1 MQYDFD
7 TPIDRTHTWSIKHDF
22 KKENGK
28 ADDILPLWVADM
40 DFRSPDSVVEALK
53 KAVDHGIFGYSRADE
68 SYFDAVA
75 AWYQKRHHLTLQP
88 EWMTCTPGIV
98 FALSIA
104 VRAFTQEG
112 DAVLIQPPVYHP
124 FSRAILRNKRTLV
137 ENPLVLKDGHYEMDL
152 EELEQKV
159 LDEHVKLMILCN
171 PHNPVGRVWTREELT
186 ALADICLRH
195 HVYVISDEIHGDFV
209 WQGHE
214 QTPYASISEEA
225 CLHSMMCTAPSK
237 TFNLAGMATS
247 NLFIPDPEMRRKFR
261 SELLDVGQENMN
273 RLGLFACRAA
283 MKAAVYYDL
292 QDMSKTGT
300 KVSVNRGRL
309 QLLGLAIHVAGDT
322 YAHKAMVD
330 VTDGGKELDTI
341 YAKHLNNIKPY
352 LVKPAQGMTP
362 IINKAKSSEGL
373 TTAHLGQNYFKNDK
387 VSKKRANDYYTDS
400 ITYMAK
406 RYSVATQVATG
417 KLLNYYNNKANF
429 SIFVFCPYE
438 LKKKGNQTYA
448 SIYNYKLL
456 KLTQNVQDAGYR
468 YADYSTGK
476 NNTYNTSDWSR
487 LSHN

>member
-152 EELEQKV
+152 EDLEQKV

-171 PHNPVGRVWTREELT
+171 PHNPVGRIWTREELT

-283 MKAAVYYDL
+283 YEGGGEWLDQLIGYLAGNLALVRDFCKNRVPQIQL
-292 QDMSKTGT
+292 VEPEGT
-300 KVSVNRGRL
+300 Y
-309 QLLGLAIHVAGDT
+309 LAWLDCR
-322 YAHKAMVD
+322 
-330 VTDGGKELDTI
+330 EL
-341 YAKHLNNIKPY
+341 
-352 LVKPAQGMTP
+352 GMTDDELMAFFS
-362 IINKAKSSEGL
+362 NEAKVWLDPGTHSGEQGSGFMRFNLGSSRSVIAQALDQIE
-373 TTAHLGQNYFKNDK
+373 AAW
-387 VSKKRANDYYTDS
+387 KKRNA
-400 ITYMAK
+400 
-406 RYSVATQVATG
+406 
-417 KLLNYYNNKANF
+417 
-429 SIFVFCPYE
+429 
-438 LKKKGNQTYA
+438 
-448 SIYNYKLL
+448 
-456 KLTQNVQDAGYR
+456 
-468 YADYSTGK
+468 
-476 NNTYNTSDWSR
+476 
-487 LSHN
+487 

>member
-53 KAVDHGIFGYSRADE
+53 KAVDHGIFGYSWADE

-283 MKAAVYYDL
+283 YEGGGEWLDQLIGYLAGNLALVRDFCKNRVPQIQL
-292 QDMSKTGT
+292 VEPEGT
-300 KVSVNRGRL
+300 Y
-309 QLLGLAIHVAGDT
+309 LAWLDCR
-322 YAHKAMVD
+322 
-330 VTDGGKELDTI
+330 EL
-341 YAKHLNNIKPY
+341 
-352 LVKPAQGMTP
+352 GMTDDELMAFFSDE
-362 IINKAKSSEGL
+362 AKVWLDPGTHSGEQGSGFMRFNLGSSRSVIAQALDQIE
-373 TTAHLGQNYFKNDK
+373 AAW
-387 VSKKRANDYYTDS
+387 KKRNA
-400 ITYMAK
+400 
-406 RYSVATQVATG
+406 
-417 KLLNYYNNKANF
+417 
-429 SIFVFCPYE
+429 
-438 LKKKGNQTYA
+438 
-448 SIYNYKLL
+448 
-456 KLTQNVQDAGYR
+456 
-468 YADYSTGK
+468 
-476 NNTYNTSDWSR
+476 
-487 LSHN
+487 

>member
-88 EWMTCTPGIV
+88 ELMTCTPGIV

-152 EELEQKV
+152 EDLEQKV

-283 MKAAVYYDL
+283 YEGGGEWLDQLIGYLAGNLALVRDFCKNRVPQIQL
-292 QDMSKTGT
+292 VEPEGT
-300 KVSVNRGRL
+300 Y
-309 QLLGLAIHVAGDT
+309 LAWLDCR
-322 YAHKAMVD
+322 
-330 VTDGGKELDTI
+330 EL
-341 YAKHLNNIKPY
+341 
-352 LVKPAQGMTP
+352 GMTDDELMAFFSDE
-362 IINKAKSSEGL
+362 AKVWLDPGTHSGEQGSGFMRFNLGSSRSVIAQALDQIE
-373 TTAHLGQNYFKNDK
+373 AAW
-387 VSKKRANDYYTDS
+387 KKRNA
-400 ITYMAK
+400 
-406 RYSVATQVATG
+406 
-417 KLLNYYNNKANF
+417 
-429 SIFVFCPYE
+429 
-438 LKKKGNQTYA
+438 
-448 SIYNYKLL
+448 
-456 KLTQNVQDAGYR
+456 
-468 YADYSTGK
+468 
-476 NNTYNTSDWSR
+476 
-487 LSHN
+487 

>member
-98 FALSIA
+98 FAFSIA

-152 EELEQKV
+152 EDLEQKV
-159 LDEHVKLMILCN
+159 LDEHIKLMILCN

-186 ALADICLRH
+186 ALADNSLRH
-195 HVYVISDEIHGDFV
+195 HENVISDEIHGDFV

-283 MKAAVYYDL
+283 YEGGGEWLDQLIGYLAGNLALVRDFCKNRVPQIQL
-292 QDMSKTGT
+292 VEPEGT
-300 KVSVNRGRL
+300 Y
-309 QLLGLAIHVAGDT
+309 LAWLDCR
-322 YAHKAMVD
+322 
-330 VTDGGKELDTI
+330 EL
-341 YAKHLNNIKPY
+341 
-352 LVKPAQGMTP
+352 GMTDDELMAFFSDE
-362 IINKAKSSEGL
+362 AKVWLDPGTHSGEQGSGFMRFNLGSSRSVIAQALDQIE
-373 TTAHLGQNYFKNDK
+373 AAW
-387 VSKKRANDYYTDS
+387 KKRNA
-400 ITYMAK
+400 
-406 RYSVATQVATG
+406 Q
-417 KLLNYYNNKANF
+417 
-429 SIFVFCPYE
+429 
-438 LKKKGNQTYA
+438 
-448 SIYNYKLL
+448 
-456 KLTQNVQDAGYR
+456 
-468 YADYSTGK
+468 
-476 NNTYNTSDWSR
+476 
-487 LSHN
+487 

>member
-283 MKAAVYYDL
+283 YEGGGEWLDQLIGYLAGNLALVRDFCKNRVPQIQL
-292 QDMSKTGT
+292 VEPEGT
-300 KVSVNRGRL
+300 Y
-309 QLLGLAIHVAGDT
+309 LAWLDCR
-322 YAHKAMVD
+322 
-330 VTDGGKELDTI
+330 EL
-341 YAKHLNNIKPY
+341 
-352 LVKPAQGMTP
+352 GMTDDELMAFFSDD
-362 IINKAKSSEGL
+362 AKVWLDPGTHSGEQGSGFMRFNLGSSRSVIVQALDQIE
-373 TTAHLGQNYFKNDK
+373 AAW
-387 VSKKRANDYYTDS
+387 KKRNA
-400 ITYMAK
+400 
-406 RYSVATQVATG
+406 
-417 KLLNYYNNKANF
+417 
-429 SIFVFCPYE
+429 
-438 LKKKGNQTYA
+438 
-448 SIYNYKLL
+448 
-456 KLTQNVQDAGYR
+456 
-468 YADYSTGK
+468 
-476 NNTYNTSDWSR
+476 
-487 LSHN
+487 

>member
-137 ENPLVLKDGHYEMDL
+137 ENPLVLKDGPYEMDL

-283 MKAAVYYDL
+283 YEGGGEWLDQLIGYLAGNLALVRDFCKNRVPQIQL
-292 QDMSKTGT
+292 VEPEGT
-300 KVSVNRGRL
+300 Y
-309 QLLGLAIHVAGDT
+309 LAWLDCR
-322 YAHKAMVD
+322 
-330 VTDGGKELDTI
+330 EL
-341 YAKHLNNIKPY
+341 
-352 LVKPAQGMTP
+352 GMTDDELMAFFS
-362 IINKAKSSEGL
+362 NEAKVWLDPGTHSGEQGSGFMRFNLGSSRSVIAQALDQIE
-373 TTAHLGQNYFKNDK
+373 AAW
-387 VSKKRANDYYTDS
+387 KKRNA
-400 ITYMAK
+400 
-406 RYSVATQVATG
+406 
-417 KLLNYYNNKANF
+417 
-429 SIFVFCPYE
+429 
-438 LKKKGNQTYA
+438 
-448 SIYNYKLL
+448 
-456 KLTQNVQDAGYR
+456 
-468 YADYSTGK
+468 
-476 NNTYNTSDWSR
+476 
-487 LSHN
+487 

>member
-152 EELEQKV
+152 EDLEQKV

-209 WQGHE
+209 WRGHE

-283 MKAAVYYDL
+283 YEGGGEWLDQLIGYLAGNLALVRDFCKNRVPQIQL
-292 QDMSKTGT
+292 IEPEGT
-300 KVSVNRGRL
+300 Y
-309 QLLGLAIHVAGDT
+309 LAWLDCR
-322 YAHKAMVD
+322 
-330 VTDGGKELDTI
+330 EL
-341 YAKHLNNIKPY
+341 
-352 LVKPAQGMTP
+352 GMTDDELMAFFSDE
-362 IINKAKSSEGL
+362 AKVWLDPGTHSGEQGSGFMRFNLGSSRSVIAQALDQIE
-373 TTAHLGQNYFKNDK
+373 AAW
-387 VSKKRANDYYTDS
+387 KKRNA
-400 ITYMAK
+400 
-406 RYSVATQVATG
+406 
-417 KLLNYYNNKANF
+417 
-429 SIFVFCPYE
+429 
-438 LKKKGNQTYA
+438 
-448 SIYNYKLL
+448 
-456 KLTQNVQDAGYR
+456 
-468 YADYSTGK
+468 
-476 NNTYNTSDWSR
+476 
-487 LSHN
+487 

>member
-283 MKAAVYYDL
+283 YEGGGVWLDQLIGYLAGNLALVRDFCKNRVPQIQL
-292 QDMSKTGT
+292 VEPEGT
-300 KVSVNRGRL
+300 Y
-309 QLLGLAIHVAGDT
+309 LAWLDCR
-322 YAHKAMVD
+322 
-330 VTDGGKELDTI
+330 EL
-341 YAKHLNNIKPY
+341 
-352 LVKPAQGMTP
+352 GMTDDELMAFFS
-362 IINKAKSSEGL
+362 NEAKVWLDPGTHSGEQGSGFMRFNLGSSRSVIAQALDQIE
-373 TTAHLGQNYFKNDK
+373 AAW
-387 VSKKRANDYYTDS
+387 KKRNA
-400 ITYMAK
+400 
-406 RYSVATQVATG
+406 
-417 KLLNYYNNKANF
+417 
-429 SIFVFCPYE
+429 
-438 LKKKGNQTYA
+438 
-448 SIYNYKLL
+448 
-456 KLTQNVQDAGYR
+456 
-468 YADYSTGK
+468 
-476 NNTYNTSDWSR
+476 
-487 LSHN
+487 

>member
-283 MKAAVYYDL
+283 YGGGGEWLDQLIGYLAGNLALVRDFCKNRVPQIQL
-292 QDMSKTGT
+292 VEPEGT
-300 KVSVNRGRL
+300 Y
-309 QLLGLAIHVAGDT
+309 LAWLDCR
-322 YAHKAMVD
+322 
-330 VTDGGKELDTI
+330 EL
-341 YAKHLNNIKPY
+341 
-352 LVKPAQGMTP
+352 GMTDDELMAFFS
-362 IINKAKSSEGL
+362 NEAKVWLDPGTHSGEQGSGFMRFNLGSSRSVIAQALDQIEAAWKKRNNSRTVKIKRSEGL
-373 TTAHLGQNYFKNDK
+373 HG
-387 VSKKRANDYYTDS
+387 
-400 ITYMAK
+400 I
-406 RYSVATQVATG
+406 
-417 KLLNYYNNKANF
+417 
-429 SIFVFCPYE
+429 
-438 LKKKGNQTYA
+438 
-448 SIYNYKLL
+448 
-456 KLTQNVQDAGYR
+456 
-468 YADYSTGK
+468 
-476 NNTYNTSDWSR
+476 
-487 LSHN
+487 

>member
-124 FSRAILRNKRTLV
+124 FSRAILRNNRTLV

-152 EELEQKV
+152 EDLEQKV

-261 SELLDVGQENMN
+261 LELLDVGQENMN

-283 MKAAVYYDL
+283 YEGGGEWLDQLIGYLAGNLALVRDFCKNRVPQIQL
-292 QDMSKTGT
+292 VEPEGT
-300 KVSVNRGRL
+300 Y
-309 QLLGLAIHVAGDT
+309 LAWLDCR
-322 YAHKAMVD
+322 
-330 VTDGGKELDTI
+330 EL
-341 YAKHLNNIKPY
+341 
-352 LVKPAQGMTP
+352 GMTDDELMAFFSDD
-362 IINKAKSSEGL
+362 AKVWLDPGTHSGEQGSGFMRFNLGSSRSVIVQALDQIE
-373 TTAHLGQNYFKNDK
+373 AAW
-387 VSKKRANDYYTDS
+387 KKRNA
-400 ITYMAK
+400 
-406 RYSVATQVATG
+406 Q
-417 KLLNYYNNKANF
+417 
-429 SIFVFCPYE
+429 
-438 LKKKGNQTYA
+438 
-448 SIYNYKLL
+448 
-456 KLTQNVQDAGYR
+456 
-468 YADYSTGK
+468 
-476 NNTYNTSDWSR
+476 
-487 LSHN
+487 

>member
-152 EELEQKV
+152 EDLEQKV

-283 MKAAVYYDL
+283 YEGGGEWLDQLIGYLAGNLALVRDFCKNRVPQIQL
-292 QDMSKTGT
+292 VEPEGT
-300 KVSVNRGRL
+300 Y
-309 QLLGLAIHVAGDT
+309 LACLDCR
-322 YAHKAMVD
+322 
-330 VTDGGKELDTI
+330 EL
-341 YAKHLNNIKPY
+341 
-352 LVKPAQGMTP
+352 GMTDDELMAFFSDD
-362 IINKAKSSEGL
+362 AKVWLDPGTHSGEQGSGFMRFNLGSSRSVIAQALDQIE
-373 TTAHLGQNYFKNDK
+373 AAW
-387 VSKKRANDYYTDS
+387 KKRNA
-400 ITYMAK
+400 
-406 RYSVATQVATG
+406 Q
-417 KLLNYYNNKANF
+417 
-429 SIFVFCPYE
+429 
-438 LKKKGNQTYA
+438 
-448 SIYNYKLL
+448 
-456 KLTQNVQDAGYR
+456 
-468 YADYSTGK
+468 
-476 NNTYNTSDWSR
+476 
-487 LSHN
+487 

>member
-152 EELEQKV
+152 EDLEQKV

-214 QTPYASISEEA
+214 QTPYVSISEDA

-283 MKAAVYYDL
+283 YEGGGEWLDQLIGYLAGNLALVRDFCKDRVPQIQL
-292 QDMSKTGT
+292 VEPEGT
-300 KVSVNRGRL
+300 Y
-309 QLLGLAIHVAGDT
+309 LAWLDCR
-322 YAHKAMVD
+322 
-330 VTDGGKELDTI
+330 EL
-341 YAKHLNNIKPY
+341 
-352 LVKPAQGMTP
+352 GMTDDELMAFFSDE
-362 IINKAKSSEGL
+362 AKVWLDPGTHSGEQGSGFMRFNLGSSRSVIAQALDQIE
-373 TTAHLGQNYFKNDK
+373 AAW
-387 VSKKRANDYYTDS
+387 KKRNA
-400 ITYMAK
+400 
-406 RYSVATQVATG
+406 
-417 KLLNYYNNKANF
+417 
-429 SIFVFCPYE
+429 
-438 LKKKGNQTYA
+438 
-448 SIYNYKLL
+448 
-456 KLTQNVQDAGYR
+456 
-468 YADYSTGK
+468 
-476 NNTYNTSDWSR
+476 
-487 LSHN
+487 

>member
-152 EELEQKV
+152 EDLEQKV
-159 LDEHVKLMILCN
+159 LDEHVKLMLLCN

-283 MKAAVYYDL
+283 YEGGGEWLDQLIGYLAGNLALVRDFCKNRVPQIQL
-292 QDMSKTGT
+292 VEPEGT
-300 KVSVNRGRL
+300 Y
-309 QLLGLAIHVAGDT
+309 LAWLDCR
-322 YAHKAMVD
+322 
-330 VTDGGKELDTI
+330 EL
-341 YAKHLNNIKPY
+341 
-352 LVKPAQGMTP
+352 GMTDDELMTFFSDE
-362 IINKAKSSEGL
+362 AKVWLDPGTHSGKQGSGFMRFNLGSSRSVIALALDQIE
-373 TTAHLGQNYFKNDK
+373 AAW
-387 VSKKRANDYYTDS
+387 KKRNA
-400 ITYMAK
+400 
-406 RYSVATQVATG
+406 
-417 KLLNYYNNKANF
+417 
-429 SIFVFCPYE
+429 
-438 LKKKGNQTYA
+438 
-448 SIYNYKLL
+448 
-456 KLTQNVQDAGYR
+456 
-468 YADYSTGK
+468 
-476 NNTYNTSDWSR
+476 
-487 LSHN
+487 

>member
-152 EELEQKV
+152 EDLEQKV

-247 NLFIPDPEMRRKFR
+247 NIFIPDPEMRRKFR

-283 MKAAVYYDL
+283 YEGGGEWLDQLIGYLAGNLALVRDFCKNRVPQIQL
-292 QDMSKTGT
+292 VEPEGT
-300 KVSVNRGRL
+300 Y
-309 QLLGLAIHVAGDT
+309 LAWLDCR
-322 YAHKAMVD
+322 
-330 VTDGGKELDTI
+330 EL
-341 YAKHLNNIKPY
+341 
-352 LVKPAQGMTP
+352 GMTDDELMAFFSDE
-362 IINKAKSSEGL
+362 AKVWLDPGTHSGEQGSGFMRFNLGSSRSVIAQALDQIE
-373 TTAHLGQNYFKNDK
+373 AAW
-387 VSKKRANDYYTDS
+387 KKRNA
-400 ITYMAK
+400 
-406 RYSVATQVATG
+406 
-417 KLLNYYNNKANF
+417 
-429 SIFVFCPYE
+429 
-438 LKKKGNQTYA
+438 
-448 SIYNYKLL
+448 
-456 KLTQNVQDAGYR
+456 
-468 YADYSTGK
+468 
-476 NNTYNTSDWSR
+476 
-487 LSHN
+487 

>member
-40 DFRSPDSVVEALK
+40 DFRSPDSLVEALK

-283 MKAAVYYDL
+283 YEGGGEWLDQLIGYLAGNLALVRDFCKNRVPQIQL
-292 QDMSKTGT
+292 VEPEGT
-300 KVSVNRGRL
+300 Y
-309 QLLGLAIHVAGDT
+309 LAWLDCR
-322 YAHKAMVD
+322 
-330 VTDGGKELDTI
+330 EL
-341 YAKHLNNIKPY
+341 
-352 LVKPAQGMTP
+352 GMTDDELMAFFSDE
-362 IINKAKSSEGL
+362 AKVWLDPGTHSGEQGSGFMRFNLGSSRSVIAQALDQIE
-373 TTAHLGQNYFKNDK
+373 AAW
-387 VSKKRANDYYTDS
+387 KKRNA
-400 ITYMAK
+400 
-406 RYSVATQVATG
+406 
-417 KLLNYYNNKANF
+417 
-429 SIFVFCPYE
+429 
-438 LKKKGNQTYA
+438 
-448 SIYNYKLL
+448 
-456 KLTQNVQDAGYR
+456 
-468 YADYSTGK
+468 
-476 NNTYNTSDWSR
+476 
-487 LSHN
+487 

>member
-137 ENPLVLKDGHYEMDL
+137 ENPRVLKDGHYEMDL
-152 EELEQKV
+152 EDLEQKV

-283 MKAAVYYDL
+283 YEGGGEWLDQLIGYLAGNLALVRDFCKNRVPQIQL
-292 QDMSKTGT
+292 VEPEGT
-300 KVSVNRGRL
+300 Y
-309 QLLGLAIHVAGDT
+309 LAWLDCR
-322 YAHKAMVD
+322 
-330 VTDGGKELDTI
+330 EL
-341 YAKHLNNIKPY
+341 
-352 LVKPAQGMTP
+352 GMTDDELMAFFSDE
-362 IINKAKSSEGL
+362 AKVWLDPGTHSGEQGSGFMRFNLGSSRSVIAQALDQIE
-373 TTAHLGQNYFKNDK
+373 AAW
-387 VSKKRANDYYTDS
+387 KKRNA
-400 ITYMAK
+400 
-406 RYSVATQVATG
+406 
-417 KLLNYYNNKANF
+417 
-429 SIFVFCPYE
+429 
-438 LKKKGNQTYA
+438 
-448 SIYNYKLL
+448 
-456 KLTQNVQDAGYR
+456 
-468 YADYSTGK
+468 
-476 NNTYNTSDWSR
+476 
-487 LSHN
+487 

>member
-28 ADDILPLWVADM
+28 ADDNLPLWVADM

-152 EELEQKV
+152 EDLEQKV

-283 MKAAVYYDL
+283 YEGGGEWLDQLIGYLAGNLALVRDFCKNRVPQIQL
-292 QDMSKTGT
+292 VEPEGT
-300 KVSVNRGRL
+300 Y
-309 QLLGLAIHVAGDT
+309 LAWLDCR
-322 YAHKAMVD
+322 
-330 VTDGGKELDTI
+330 EL
-341 YAKHLNNIKPY
+341 
-352 LVKPAQGMTP
+352 GMTDDELMAFFSDD
-362 IINKAKSSEGL
+362 AKVWLDPGTHSGEQGSGFMRFNLGSSRSVIAQALDQIE
-373 TTAHLGQNYFKNDK
+373 AAW
-387 VSKKRANDYYTDS
+387 KKRNA
-400 ITYMAK
+400 
-406 RYSVATQVATG
+406 Q
-417 KLLNYYNNKANF
+417 
-429 SIFVFCPYE
+429 
-438 LKKKGNQTYA
+438 
-448 SIYNYKLL
+448 
-456 KLTQNVQDAGYR
+456 
-468 YADYSTGK
+468 
-476 NNTYNTSDWSR
+476 
-487 LSHN
+487 

>member
-104 VRAFTQEG
+104 VRAFSQEG

-152 EELEQKV
+152 EDLEQKV

-283 MKAAVYYDL
+283 YEGGGEWLDQLIGYLAGNLALVRDFCKNRVPQIQL
-292 QDMSKTGT
+292 VEPEGT
-300 KVSVNRGRL
+300 Y
-309 QLLGLAIHVAGDT
+309 LAWLDCR
-322 YAHKAMVD
+322 
-330 VTDGGKELDTI
+330 EL
-341 YAKHLNNIKPY
+341 
-352 LVKPAQGMTP
+352 GMTDDELMAFFS
-362 IINKAKSSEGL
+362 NEAKVWLDPGTHSGEQGSGFMRFNLGSSRSVIAQALDQIE
-373 TTAHLGQNYFKNDK
+373 AAW
-387 VSKKRANDYYTDS
+387 KKRNA
-400 ITYMAK
+400 
-406 RYSVATQVATG
+406 
-417 KLLNYYNNKANF
+417 
-429 SIFVFCPYE
+429 
-438 LKKKGNQTYA
+438 
-448 SIYNYKLL
+448 
-456 KLTQNVQDAGYR
+456 
-468 YADYSTGK
+468 
-476 NNTYNTSDWSR
+476 
-487 LSHN
+487 

>member
-283 MKAAVYYDL
+283 YEGGGEWLDQLIGYLAGNLALVRDFCKNRVPQIQL
-292 QDMSKTGT
+292 VEPEGT
-300 KVSVNRGRL
+300 Y
-309 QLLGLAIHVAGDT
+309 LAWLDCR
-322 YAHKAMVD
+322 
-330 VTDGGKELDTI
+330 EL
-341 YAKHLNNIKPY
+341 
-352 LVKPAQGMTP
+352 GMTDDELMAFFSDE
-362 IINKAKSSEGL
+362 AKVWLDPGTHSGEQGSGFMRFNLGSSRSVIAQALDQIE
-373 TTAHLGQNYFKNDK
+373 TAW
-387 VSKKRANDYYTDS
+387 KKRNA
-400 ITYMAK
+400 
-406 RYSVATQVATG
+406 
-417 KLLNYYNNKANF
+417 
-429 SIFVFCPYE
+429 
-438 LKKKGNQTYA
+438 
-448 SIYNYKLL
+448 
-456 KLTQNVQDAGYR
+456 
-468 YADYSTGK
+468 
-476 NNTYNTSDWSR
+476 
-487 LSHN
+487 

>member
-124 FSRAILRNKRTLV
+124 FRRAILRNKRTLV

-209 WQGHE
+209 WQGHV

-283 MKAAVYYDL
+283 YEGGGEWLDQLIGYLAGNLALVRDFCKNRVPQIQL
-292 QDMSKTGT
+292 VEPEGT
-300 KVSVNRGRL
+300 Y
-309 QLLGLAIHVAGDT
+309 LAWLDCR
-322 YAHKAMVD
+322 
-330 VTDGGKELDTI
+330 EL
-341 YAKHLNNIKPY
+341 
-352 LVKPAQGMTP
+352 GMTDDELMAFFSDE
-362 IINKAKSSEGL
+362 AKVWLDPGTHSGEQGSGFMRFNLGSSRSVIAQALDQIE
-373 TTAHLGQNYFKNDK
+373 AAW
-387 VSKKRANDYYTDS
+387 KKRNA
-400 ITYMAK
+400 
-406 RYSVATQVATG
+406 
-417 KLLNYYNNKANF
+417 
-429 SIFVFCPYE
+429 
-438 LKKKGNQTYA
+438 
-448 SIYNYKLL
+448 
-456 KLTQNVQDAGYR
+456 
-468 YADYSTGK
+468 
-476 NNTYNTSDWSR
+476 
-487 LSHN
+487 

>member
-152 EELEQKV
+152 EDLEQKV

-283 MKAAVYYDL
+283 YEGGGEWLDQLIGYLAGNLALVRDFCKNRVPQIQL
-292 QDMSKTGT
+292 VEPEGT
-300 KVSVNRGRL
+300 Y
-309 QLLGLAIHVAGDT
+309 LACLDCR
-322 YAHKAMVD
+322 
-330 VTDGGKELDTI
+330 EL
-341 YAKHLNNIKPY
+341 
-352 LVKPAQGMTP
+352 GMTDDELMAFFSDE
-362 IINKAKSSEGL
+362 AKVWLDPGTHSGEQGSGFMRFNLGSSRSVIAQALDQIE
-373 TTAHLGQNYFKNDK
+373 AAW
-387 VSKKRANDYYTDS
+387 KKRNA
-400 ITYMAK
+400 
-406 RYSVATQVATG
+406 
-417 KLLNYYNNKANF
+417 
-429 SIFVFCPYE
+429 
-438 LKKKGNQTYA
+438 
-448 SIYNYKLL
+448 
-456 KLTQNVQDAGYR
+456 
-468 YADYSTGK
+468 
-476 NNTYNTSDWSR
+476 
-487 LSHN
+487 

>member
-283 MKAAVYYDL
+283 YEGGGEWLDQLIGYLAGNLALVRDFCKNRVPQIQL
-292 QDMSKTGT
+292 VEPEGT
-300 KVSVNRGRL
+300 Y
-309 QLLGLAIHVAGDT
+309 LAWLDCR
-322 YAHKAMVD
+322 
-330 VTDGGKELDTI
+330 EL
-341 YAKHLNNIKPY
+341 
-352 LVKPAQGMTP
+352 GMTDDELMAFFS
-362 IINKAKSSEGL
+362 NEAKVWLDPGTHSGEQGSGFMRFNLGSSRSVIAQAFDQIE
-373 TTAHLGQNYFKNDK
+373 AAW
-387 VSKKRANDYYTDS
+387 KKRNA
-400 ITYMAK
+400 
-406 RYSVATQVATG
+406 
-417 KLLNYYNNKANF
+417 
-429 SIFVFCPYE
+429 
-438 LKKKGNQTYA
+438 
-448 SIYNYKLL
+448 
-456 KLTQNVQDAGYR
+456 
-468 YADYSTGK
+468 
-476 NNTYNTSDWSR
+476 
-487 LSHN
+487 

>member
-283 MKAAVYYDL
+283 YEGGGEWLDQLIGYLAGNLALVRDFCKNRVPQIQL
-292 QDMSKTGT
+292 VEPEGT
-300 KVSVNRGRL
+300 Y
-309 QLLGLAIHVAGDT
+309 LAWLDCR
-322 YAHKAMVD
+322 
-330 VTDGGKELDTI
+330 EL
-341 YAKHLNNIKPY
+341 
-352 LVKPAQGMTP
+352 GMTDDELMAFFS
-362 IINKAKSSEGL
+362 NEAKVWLDPGTHSGEQGSGFIRFNLGSSRSVIAQALDQIE
-373 TTAHLGQNYFKNDK
+373 AAW
-387 VSKKRANDYYTDS
+387 KKRNA
-400 ITYMAK
+400 
-406 RYSVATQVATG
+406 
-417 KLLNYYNNKANF
+417 
-429 SIFVFCPYE
+429 
-438 LKKKGNQTYA
+438 
-448 SIYNYKLL
+448 
-456 KLTQNVQDAGYR
+456 
-468 YADYSTGK
+468 
-476 NNTYNTSDWSR
+476 
-487 LSHN
+487 

>member
-53 KAVDHGIFGYSRADE
+53 NAVDHGIFGYSRADE

-152 EELEQKV
+152 EDLEQKV

-283 MKAAVYYDL
+283 YEGGGEWLDQLISYLAGNLALVRDFCKNRVPQIQL
-292 QDMSKTGT
+292 VEPEGT
-300 KVSVNRGRL
+300 Y
-309 QLLGLAIHVAGDT
+309 LAWLDCR
-322 YAHKAMVD
+322 
-330 VTDGGKELDTI
+330 EL
-341 YAKHLNNIKPY
+341 
-352 LVKPAQGMTP
+352 GMTDDELMAFFSDE
-362 IINKAKSSEGL
+362 AKVWLDPGTHSGEQGSGFMRFNLGSSRSVIAQALDQIE
-373 TTAHLGQNYFKNDK
+373 AAW
-387 VSKKRANDYYTDS
+387 KKRNA
-400 ITYMAK
+400 
-406 RYSVATQVATG
+406 
-417 KLLNYYNNKANF
+417 
-429 SIFVFCPYE
+429 
-438 LKKKGNQTYA
+438 
-448 SIYNYKLL
+448 
-456 KLTQNVQDAGYR
+456 
-468 YADYSTGK
+468 
-476 NNTYNTSDWSR
+476 
-487 LSHN
+487 

>member
-1 MQYDFD
+1 MPYDFD

-152 EELEQKV
+152 EDLEQKV

-283 MKAAVYYDL
+283 YEGGGEWLDQLIGYLAGNLALVRDFCKNRVPQIQL
-292 QDMSKTGT
+292 VEPEGT
-300 KVSVNRGRL
+300 Y
-309 QLLGLAIHVAGDT
+309 LAWLDCR
-322 YAHKAMVD
+322 
-330 VTDGGKELDTI
+330 EL
-341 YAKHLNNIKPY
+341 
-352 LVKPAQGMTP
+352 GMTDDELMAFFSDE
-362 IINKAKSSEGL
+362 AKVWLDPGTHSGEQGSGFMRFNLGSSRSVIAQALDQIE
-373 TTAHLGQNYFKNDK
+373 AAW
-387 VSKKRANDYYTDS
+387 KKRNA
-400 ITYMAK
+400 
-406 RYSVATQVATG
+406 
-417 KLLNYYNNKANF
+417 
-429 SIFVFCPYE
+429 
-438 LKKKGNQTYA
+438 
-448 SIYNYKLL
+448 
-456 KLTQNVQDAGYR
+456 
-468 YADYSTGK
+468 
-476 NNTYNTSDWSR
+476 
-487 LSHN
+487 

>member
-28 ADDILPLWVADM
+28 ADDIRPLWVADM

-104 VRAFTQEG
+104 VRAFSQEG

-152 EELEQKV
+152 EDLEQKV

-209 WQGHE
+209 WRGHE

-283 MKAAVYYDL
+283 YEGGGEWLDQLIGYLAGNLALVRDFCKNRVPQIQL
-292 QDMSKTGT
+292 VEPEGT
-300 KVSVNRGRL
+300 Y
-309 QLLGLAIHVAGDT
+309 LAWLDCR
-322 YAHKAMVD
+322 
-330 VTDGGKELDTI
+330 EL
-341 YAKHLNNIKPY
+341 
-352 LVKPAQGMTP
+352 GMTDDELMAFFSDE
-362 IINKAKSSEGL
+362 AKVWLDPGTHSGEQGSGFMRFNLGSSRSVIAQALDQIE
-373 TTAHLGQNYFKNDK
+373 AAW
-387 VSKKRANDYYTDS
+387 KKRNA
-400 ITYMAK
+400 
-406 RYSVATQVATG
+406 
-417 KLLNYYNNKANF
+417 
-429 SIFVFCPYE
+429 
-438 LKKKGNQTYA
+438 
-448 SIYNYKLL
+448 
-456 KLTQNVQDAGYR
+456 
-468 YADYSTGK
+468 
-476 NNTYNTSDWSR
+476 
-487 LSHN
+487 

>member
-152 EELEQKV
+152 EDLEQKV
-159 LDEHVKLMILCN
+159 LDEHVKLLILCN

-283 MKAAVYYDL
+283 YEGGGEWLDQLIGYLAGNLALVRDFCKNRVPQIQL
-292 QDMSKTGT
+292 VEPEGT
-300 KVSVNRGRL
+300 Y
-309 QLLGLAIHVAGDT
+309 LAWLDCR
-322 YAHKAMVD
+322 
-330 VTDGGKELDTI
+330 EL
-341 YAKHLNNIKPY
+341 
-352 LVKPAQGMTP
+352 GMTDDELMAFFSDE
-362 IINKAKSSEGL
+362 AKVWLDPGTHSGEQGSGFMRFNLGSSRSVIAQALDQIE
-373 TTAHLGQNYFKNDK
+373 AAW
-387 VSKKRANDYYTDS
+387 KKRNA
-400 ITYMAK
+400 
-406 RYSVATQVATG
+406 
-417 KLLNYYNNKANF
+417 
-429 SIFVFCPYE
+429 
-438 LKKKGNQTYA
+438 
-448 SIYNYKLL
+448 
-456 KLTQNVQDAGYR
+456 
-468 YADYSTGK
+468 
-476 NNTYNTSDWSR
+476 
-487 LSHN
+487 

>member
-22 KKENGK
+22 KKENRK

-152 EELEQKV
+152 EDLEQKV

-283 MKAAVYYDL
+283 YEGGGEWLDQLIGYLAGNLALVRDFCKNRVPQIQL
-292 QDMSKTGT
+292 VEPEGT
-300 KVSVNRGRL
+300 Y
-309 QLLGLAIHVAGDT
+309 LAWLDCR
-322 YAHKAMVD
+322 
-330 VTDGGKELDTI
+330 EL
-341 YAKHLNNIKPY
+341 
-352 LVKPAQGMTP
+352 GMTDDELMAFFSDE
-362 IINKAKSSEGL
+362 AKVWLDPGTHSGEQGSGFMRFNLGSSRSVIAQALDQIE
-373 TTAHLGQNYFKNDK
+373 AAW
-387 VSKKRANDYYTDS
+387 KKRNA
-400 ITYMAK
+400 
-406 RYSVATQVATG
+406 
-417 KLLNYYNNKANF
+417 
-429 SIFVFCPYE
+429 
-438 LKKKGNQTYA
+438 
-448 SIYNYKLL
+448 
-456 KLTQNVQDAGYR
+456 
-468 YADYSTGK
+468 
-476 NNTYNTSDWSR
+476 
-487 LSHN
+487 

>member
-137 ENPLVLKDGHYEMDL
+137 ENPLVLKDGHYGMDL

-283 MKAAVYYDL
+283 YEGGGEWLDQLIGYLAGNLALVRDFCKNRVPQIQL
-292 QDMSKTGT
+292 VEPEGT
-300 KVSVNRGRL
+300 Y
-309 QLLGLAIHVAGDT
+309 LAWLDCR
-322 YAHKAMVD
+322 
-330 VTDGGKELDTI
+330 EL
-341 YAKHLNNIKPY
+341 
-352 LVKPAQGMTP
+352 GMTDDELMAFFSDD
-362 IINKAKSSEGL
+362 AKVWLDPGTHSGEQGSGFMRFNLGSSRSVIAQALDQIE
-373 TTAHLGQNYFKNDK
+373 AAW
-387 VSKKRANDYYTDS
+387 KKRNA
-400 ITYMAK
+400 
-406 RYSVATQVATG
+406 
-417 KLLNYYNNKANF
+417 
-429 SIFVFCPYE
+429 
-438 LKKKGNQTYA
+438 
-448 SIYNYKLL
+448 
-456 KLTQNVQDAGYR
+456 
-468 YADYSTGK
+468 
-476 NNTYNTSDWSR
+476 
-487 LSHN
+487 

>member
-283 MKAAVYYDL
+283 YEGGGEWLDQLIGYLAGNLALVRDFCKNRVPQIQL
-292 QDMSKTGT
+292 VEPEGT
-300 KVSVNRGRL
+300 Y
-309 QLLGLAIHVAGDT
+309 LAWLDCR
-322 YAHKAMVD
+322 
-330 VTDGGKELDTI
+330 EL
-341 YAKHLNNIKPY
+341 
-352 LVKPAQGMTP
+352 GMTDDELMAFFSDE
-362 IINKAKSSEGL
+362 AKVWLDPGTHSGEQGSGFMRFNLGSSRSVIAQALDQIE
-373 TTAHLGQNYFKNDK
+373 AAW
-387 VSKKRANDYYTDS
+387 KKRNA
-400 ITYMAK
+400 
-406 RYSVATQVATG
+406 
-417 KLLNYYNNKANF
+417 
-429 SIFVFCPYE
+429 
-438 LKKKGNQTYA
+438 
-448 SIYNYKLL
+448 
-456 KLTQNVQDAGYR
+456 
-468 YADYSTGK
+468 
-476 NNTYNTSDWSR
+476 
-487 LSHN
+487 

>member
-40 DFRSPDSVVEALK
+40 EFRSPDSVVEALK

-104 VRAFTQEG
+104 VRAFSQEG

-152 EELEQKV
+152 EDLEQKV

-209 WQGHE
+209 WRGHE

-283 MKAAVYYDL
+283 YEGGGEWLDQLIGYLAGNLALVRDFCKNRVPQIQL
-292 QDMSKTGT
+292 VEPEGT
-300 KVSVNRGRL
+300 Y
-309 QLLGLAIHVAGDT
+309 LAWLDCR
-322 YAHKAMVD
+322 
-330 VTDGGKELDTI
+330 EL
-341 YAKHLNNIKPY
+341 
-352 LVKPAQGMTP
+352 GMTDDELMAFFSDE
-362 IINKAKSSEGL
+362 AKVWLDPGTHSGEQGSGFMRFNLGSSRSVIAQALDQIE
-373 TTAHLGQNYFKNDK
+373 AAW
-387 VSKKRANDYYTDS
+387 KKRNA
-400 ITYMAK
+400 
-406 RYSVATQVATG
+406 
-417 KLLNYYNNKANF
+417 
-429 SIFVFCPYE
+429 
-438 LKKKGNQTYA
+438 
-448 SIYNYKLL
+448 
-456 KLTQNVQDAGYR
+456 
-468 YADYSTGK
+468 
-476 NNTYNTSDWSR
+476 
-487 LSHN
+487 

>member
-186 ALADICLRH
+186 SLADICLRH

-209 WQGHE
+209 WRGHE

-283 MKAAVYYDL
+283 YEGGGEWLDQLIGYLAGNLALVRDFCKNRVPQIQL
-292 QDMSKTGT
+292 IEPEGT
-300 KVSVNRGRL
+300 Y
-309 QLLGLAIHVAGDT
+309 LAWLDCR
-322 YAHKAMVD
+322 
-330 VTDGGKELDTI
+330 EL
-341 YAKHLNNIKPY
+341 
-352 LVKPAQGMTP
+352 GMTDDELMAFFSDD
-362 IINKAKSSEGL
+362 AKVWLDPGTHSGEQGSGFMRFNLGSSRSVIAQALDQIE
-373 TTAHLGQNYFKNDK
+373 AAW
-387 VSKKRANDYYTDS
+387 KKRNA
-400 ITYMAK
+400 
-406 RYSVATQVATG
+406 
-417 KLLNYYNNKANF
+417 
-429 SIFVFCPYE
+429 
-438 LKKKGNQTYA
+438 
-448 SIYNYKLL
+448 
-456 KLTQNVQDAGYR
+456 
-468 YADYSTGK
+468 
-476 NNTYNTSDWSR
+476 
-487 LSHN
+487 

>member
-152 EELEQKV
+152 EDLEQKV

-195 HVYVISDEIHGDFV
+195 HVYVISDEFHGDFV

-283 MKAAVYYDL
+283 YEGGGEWLDQLIGYLAGNLALVRDFCKNRVPQIQL
-292 QDMSKTGT
+292 VEPEGT
-300 KVSVNRGRL
+300 Y
-309 QLLGLAIHVAGDT
+309 LAWLDCR
-322 YAHKAMVD
+322 
-330 VTDGGKELDTI
+330 EL
-341 YAKHLNNIKPY
+341 
-352 LVKPAQGMTP
+352 GMTDDELMAFFSDD
-362 IINKAKSSEGL
+362 AKVWLDPGTHSGEQGSGFMRFNLGSSRSVIAQALDQIE
-373 TTAHLGQNYFKNDK
+373 AAW
-387 VSKKRANDYYTDS
+387 KKRNA
-400 ITYMAK
+400 
-406 RYSVATQVATG
+406 Q
-417 KLLNYYNNKANF
+417 
-429 SIFVFCPYE
+429 
-438 LKKKGNQTYA
+438 
-448 SIYNYKLL
+448 
-456 KLTQNVQDAGYR
+456 
-468 YADYSTGK
+468 
-476 NNTYNTSDWSR
+476 
-487 LSHN
+487 

>member
-152 EELEQKV
+152 EDLEQKV

-283 MKAAVYYDL
+283 YEGGGEWLDQLIGYLAGNLALVRDFCKNRVPQIQL
-292 QDMSKTGT
+292 VEPEGT
-300 KVSVNRGRL
+300 Y
-309 QLLGLAIHVAGDT
+309 LAWLDCR
-322 YAHKAMVD
+322 
-330 VTDGGKELDTI
+330 EL
-341 YAKHLNNIKPY
+341 
-352 LVKPAQGMTP
+352 GMTDDELMAFFS
-362 IINKAKSSEGL
+362 NEAKVWLDPGTHSGEQGSGFMRFNLGSSRSVIAQALDQIE
-373 TTAHLGQNYFKNDK
+373 AAWKNG
-387 VSKKRANDYYTDS
+387 T
-400 ITYMAK
+400 
-406 RYSVATQVATG
+406 
-417 KLLNYYNNKANF
+417 
-429 SIFVFCPYE
+429 
-438 LKKKGNQTYA
+438 
-448 SIYNYKLL
+448 
-456 KLTQNVQDAGYR
+456 
-468 YADYSTGK
+468 
-476 NNTYNTSDWSR
+476 
-487 LSHN
+487 HNE

>member
-68 SYFDAVA
+68 SYFDAVE

-104 VRAFTQEG
+104 VRAFSQEG

-152 EELEQKV
+152 EDLEQKV

-209 WQGHE
+209 WRGHE

-283 MKAAVYYDL
+283 YEGGGEWLDQLIGYLAGNLALVRDFCKNRVPQIQL
-292 QDMSKTGT
+292 VEPEGT
-300 KVSVNRGRL
+300 Y
-309 QLLGLAIHVAGDT
+309 LAWLDCR
-322 YAHKAMVD
+322 
-330 VTDGGKELDTI
+330 EL
-341 YAKHLNNIKPY
+341 
-352 LVKPAQGMTP
+352 GMTDDELMAFFSDE
-362 IINKAKSSEGL
+362 AKVWLDPGTHSGEQGSGFMRFNLGSSRSVIAQALDQIE
-373 TTAHLGQNYFKNDK
+373 AAW
-387 VSKKRANDYYTDS
+387 KKRNA
-400 ITYMAK
+400 
-406 RYSVATQVATG
+406 
-417 KLLNYYNNKANF
+417 
-429 SIFVFCPYE
+429 
-438 LKKKGNQTYA
+438 
-448 SIYNYKLL
+448 
-456 KLTQNVQDAGYR
+456 
-468 YADYSTGK
+468 
-476 NNTYNTSDWSR
+476 
-487 LSHN
+487 

>member
-186 ALADICLRH
+186 SLADICLRH

-283 MKAAVYYDL
+283 YEGGGEWLDQLIGYLAGNLALVRDFCKNRVPQIQL
-292 QDMSKTGT
+292 VEPEGT
-300 KVSVNRGRL
+300 Y
-309 QLLGLAIHVAGDT
+309 LAWLDCR
-322 YAHKAMVD
+322 
-330 VTDGGKELDTI
+330 EL
-341 YAKHLNNIKPY
+341 
-352 LVKPAQGMTP
+352 GMTDDELMAFFS
-362 IINKAKSSEGL
+362 NEAKVWLDPGTHSGEQGSGFMRFNLGSSRSVIAQALDQIE
-373 TTAHLGQNYFKNDK
+373 AAW
-387 VSKKRANDYYTDS
+387 KKRNA
-400 ITYMAK
+400 
-406 RYSVATQVATG
+406 
-417 KLLNYYNNKANF
+417 
-429 SIFVFCPYE
+429 
-438 LKKKGNQTYA
+438 
-448 SIYNYKLL
+448 
-456 KLTQNVQDAGYR
+456 
-468 YADYSTGK
+468 
-476 NNTYNTSDWSR
+476 
-487 LSHN
+487 

>member
-195 HVYVISDEIHGDFV
+195 HVYVISDAIPGDFV

-283 MKAAVYYDL
+283 YEGGGEWLDQLIGYLAGNLALVRDFCKNRVPQIQL
-292 QDMSKTGT
+292 VEPEGT
-300 KVSVNRGRL
+300 Y
-309 QLLGLAIHVAGDT
+309 LAWLDCR
-322 YAHKAMVD
+322 
-330 VTDGGKELDTI
+330 EL
-341 YAKHLNNIKPY
+341 
-352 LVKPAQGMTP
+352 GMTDDELMAFFS
-362 IINKAKSSEGL
+362 NEAKVWLDPGTHSGEQGSGFMRFNLGSSRSVIAQALDQIE
-373 TTAHLGQNYFKNDK
+373 AAW
-387 VSKKRANDYYTDS
+387 KKRNA
-400 ITYMAK
+400 
-406 RYSVATQVATG
+406 
-417 KLLNYYNNKANF
+417 
-429 SIFVFCPYE
+429 
-438 LKKKGNQTYA
+438 
-448 SIYNYKLL
+448 
-456 KLTQNVQDAGYR
+456 
-468 YADYSTGK
+468 
-476 NNTYNTSDWSR
+476 
-487 LSHN
+487 

>member
-28 ADDILPLWVADM
+28 ADDILPLWVADL

-283 MKAAVYYDL
+283 YEGGGEWLDQLIGYLAGNLALVRDFCKNRVPQIQL
-292 QDMSKTGT
+292 VEPEGT
-300 KVSVNRGRL
+300 Y
-309 QLLGLAIHVAGDT
+309 LAWLDCR
-322 YAHKAMVD
+322 
-330 VTDGGKELDTI
+330 EL
-341 YAKHLNNIKPY
+341 
-352 LVKPAQGMTP
+352 GMTDDELMAFFS
-362 IINKAKSSEGL
+362 NEAKVWLDPGTHSGEQGSGFMRFNLGSSRSVIAQALDQIE
-373 TTAHLGQNYFKNDK
+373 AAW
-387 VSKKRANDYYTDS
+387 KKRNA
-400 ITYMAK
+400 
-406 RYSVATQVATG
+406 
-417 KLLNYYNNKANF
+417 
-429 SIFVFCPYE
+429 
-438 LKKKGNQTYA
+438 
-448 SIYNYKLL
+448 
-456 KLTQNVQDAGYR
+456 
-468 YADYSTGK
+468 
-476 NNTYNTSDWSR
+476 
-487 LSHN
+487 